1 MRILLFLFLSCISL
15 QGFAQIPS
23 FVTDSLEDYIQ
34 EGMENWDIPAVSVGI
49 IKDGQIH
56 FVKGFGTTAKDG
68 NEAVDENTLF
78 MIGSNSKAF
87 IGLSMAMLANEGTCR
102 LDDPVKKYYPNL
114 KLWDPWLTE
123 NMNLTDI
130 LSHRVGMETFQG
142 DFMYWSSTL
151 NREQCIEKFGQLE
164 PTYDFRTQWGYCN
177 AGYALASACIDH
189 MYVKGWKAYIE
200 NNIFDPLEMERSCLS
215 GLEMKSIE
223 NSARPYVMNNGKL
236 VEVPYPSLGGI
247 EAAGSIGSS
256 AEEMLHWM
264 QMQLDKGKYKGSQ
277 VIPAEVIETTHTPVS
292 LQGLMSHPFNKTVL
306 ESYALGWEVIDD
318 EGRMMVRHTG
328 GVDGFVS
335 SVTLIPEEELGI
347 VILTNTLDNLL
358 FVSLREELVDAYLD
372 LPFRDYDQLYF
383 NYMERVN
390 SKTEEVYQNRLD
402 TIASIKKL
410 DLKPALYVGTH
421 PSKTFFD
428 ALNTC

>member
-1 MRILLFLFLSCISL
+1 
-15 QGFAQIPS
+15 
-23 FVTDSLEDYIQ
+23 
-34 EGMENWDIPAVSVGI
+34 MENWDIPAVSVGI

-215 GLEMKSIE
+215 GLEM
-223 NSARPYVMNNGKL
+223 
-236 VEVPYPSLGGI
+236 
-247 EAAGSIGSS
+247 
-256 AEEMLHWM
+256 
-264 QMQLDKGKYKGSQ
+264 
-277 VIPAEVIETTHTPVS
+277 
-292 LQGLMSHPFNKTVL
+292 
-306 ESYALGWEVIDD
+306 
-318 EGRMMVRHTG
+318 
-328 GVDGFVS
+328 
-335 SVTLIPEEELGI
+335 
-347 VILTNTLDNLL
+347 
-358 FVSLREELVDAYLD
+358 
-372 LPFRDYDQLYF
+372 
-383 NYMERVN
+383 
-390 SKTEEVYQNRLD
+390 
-402 TIASIKKL
+402 
-410 DLKPALYVGTH
+410 
-421 PSKTFFD
+421 
-428 ALNTC
+428 